1 MTIPSAPK
9 PTARAVALD
18 LLQDVL
24 IHQRTLD
31 DAIEHNAGWPQ
42 LESRDRGFARLL
54 TATTLRR
61 LGEINQALDLFIK
74 ERLPGKARAVTNA
87 LRLGAC
93 QILFLGTAPH
103 AAVGETVEL
112 IGSLDGLAGY
122 GAGECGAA
130 PHGA

>member
-9 PTARAVALD
+9 PTARAVALE

-42 LESRDRGFARLL
+42 LEPRDRGFARLL

-87 LRLGAC
+87 LRLGR
-93 QILFLGTAPH
+93 
-103 AAVGETVEL
+103 
-112 IGSLDGLAGY
+112 
-122 GAGECGAA
+122 
-130 PHGA
+130 